1 MGTIELEVPRDRE
14 GTFRTALRRRAGD
27 QRGGRVRLSHEGLR
41 QASQEA
47 FSGLIWQRCQAHF
60 RRIVL
65 DRTPSDYRDR
75 MQDVL
80 NQIPGASSQ
89 AEAQE
94 RFDVFRTEIEENASS
109 VLEILEEGFFDAT
122 AVLALPGKYRRRLRT
137 ANLLERFIEEIRR
150 RGKGAR
156 IFPKVESA

>member
-1 MGTIELEVPRDRE
+1 
-14 GTFRTALRRRAGD
+14 
-27 QRGGRVRLSHEGLR
+27 
-41 QASQEA
+41 
-47 FSGLIWQRCQAHF
+47 
-60 RRIVL
+60 
-65 DRTPSDYRDR
+65 